1 MKYTRSGTSMSESM
15 GEVLYEA
22 FKDKGQENVLKESL
36 GFTFKEAQTTANN
49 TGAYV
54 NLLSKVLYFQAIER
68 SEKILGLVDINED
81 LKRNAGNGTG
91 AIQFP
96 RMTPT
101 IAYEVSEG
109 QKVNY
114 FSEGTDPIVVAP
126 VKVVAGTSITWELK
140 KRGMSDFVKYVLRN
154 AATAVERKLCGDIV
168 NGLAAGT
175 GHSAVTG
182 GVDYDAIIDAELLV
196 NNAEHSNGVK
206 YGFLADAI
214 VLNGTGFAKM
224 RKDADVKANLGFAQG
239 VTGQVNPAEN
249 PLMFG
254 NLEVIVT
261 PYLTA
266 AEAIVLERK
275 KNILVKESDLETFDG
290 RIPGSVDDEIIALM
304 SYVMAILFPKAI
316 AIITA

>member
-1 MKYTRSGTSMSESM
+1 
-15 GEVLYEA
+15 
-22 FKDKGQENVLKESL
+22 
-36 GFTFKEAQTTANN
+36 
-49 TGAYV
+49 
-54 NLLSKVLYFQAIER
+54 
-68 SEKILGLVDINED
+68 
-81 LKRNAGNGTG
+81 
-91 AIQFP
+91 
-96 RMTPT
+96 
-101 IAYEVSEG
+101 
-109 QKVNY
+109 
-114 FSEGTDPIVVAP
+114 
-126 VKVVAGTSITWELK
+126 
-140 KRGMSDFVKYVLRN
+140 MSDFVKYVLRN

-304 SYVMAILFPKAI
+304 SYTMAILFPKAI